1 VNKRTSSDAQVQ
13 PLELILARNLIS
25 ILSLAAFLVDVDGAL
40 IYYNDAAAQVMGARF
55 EERREI
61 SREEWSGEIGPF
73 DEQGTPIPYDELPL
87 TAALRDGRPGYG
99 RFFIQAEGGLLEILA
114 SAVPLVGPSGNNGA
128 MVIFWPVPEEG

>member
-1 VNKRTSSDAQVQ
+1 VNKRTRSDAQVQ

-25 ILSLAAFLVDVDGAL
+25 ILSLAAFLVDADGAL
-40 IYYNDAAAQVMGARF
+40 VYYNDAAAQTMGAPF

-61 SREEWSGEIGPF
+61 SRAEWSAEIGPF
-73 DEQGTPIPYDELPL
+73 DEGGTQIPYEELPL

-99 RFFIQAEGGLLEILA
+99 RFFIRAEGGLLEILA

>member
-1 VNKRTSSDAQVQ
+1 VNKRTSSDPKAQ

-25 ILSLAAFLVDVDGAL
+25 ILSLAAFLVDADGSL
-40 IYYNDAAAQVMGARF
+40 VYYNDAAAQVMGARF

-61 SREEWSGEIGPF
+61 SRDEWSAEIGPF
-73 DEQGTPIPYDELPL
+73 AEDGTPIPYEELPL
-87 TAALRDGRPGYG
+87 SGALRDGRPGYG
-99 RFFIQAEGGLLEILA
+99 GFFIQAEGALLEILV

>member
-1 VNKRTSSDAQVQ
+1 VQ

-25 ILSLAAFLVDVDGAL
+25 ILSLAAFLVDSDGAL

-61 SREEWSGEIGPF
+61 SRAEWSAEIGPF
-73 DEQGTPIPYDELPL
+73 DEGGVQISYEELPL

-99 RFFIQAEGGLLEILA
+99 RFFIRAEGGLLEILA

>member
-1 VNKRTSSDAQVQ
+1 VNKRTSNEPQAQ

-25 ILSLAAFLVDVDGAL
+25 ILSLAAFLVDDEGSLV
-40 IYYNDAAAQVMGARF
+40 YYNDAAAQVMGARF

-61 SREEWSGEIGPF
+61 SRDEWSAEIGPF
-73 DEQGTPIPYDELPL
+73 DDQGTPVSYEELPL
-87 TAALRDGRPGYG
+87 TAALRDGRPGYS